1 MTALL
6 TLQERLDFGAV
17 SALKAAIEDQIGND
31 LDIDAS
37 AVEHMGT
44 LCLQV
49 LLAAAQDWS
58 KAGLRFQIK
67 DASETCLTQLSL
79 HGFSP
84 DTLTK
89 EAIL

>member
-1 MTALL
+1 MTAVLS
-6 TLQERLDFGAV
+6 LQEKLDFGAV
-17 SALKAAIEDQIGND
+17 NALKTAIEAQVGND
-31 LDIDAS
+31 LEVDAS

-58 KAGLRFQIK
+58 RSGHKFQMTN
-67 DASETCLTQLSL
+67 ASEICLTQLSL

-84 DTLTK
+84 DTLTGG
-89 EAIL
+89 APT